1 MKEIDVNLRPLTQN
15 INAAA
20 APHLEDIDIN
30 VRPLVKNISV
40 AAAPKLQDIQVEM
53 RSNILFAFSPI
64 AKVEQLSNG
73 NYLIS
78 ITDKNGTTTA
88 EIPYPSIQN
97 IDNLVDEYLNNRSVI
112 QDFIREY
119 NNSQESRQ
127 LIKELILDAVSDL
140 QAEVNN
146 LKELI
151 KSIKVNNL
159 AFKVDTKENWDAQRD
174 LVSDAN
180 TVYFYRNFK
189 TIQLDNNTFQNIPG
203 IKLGDGSAFLIDLP
217 FISDPTPF
225 WDHINDQVR
234 HITDAERMYWN
245 DKVGCEAGNE
255 NLIFYK

>member
-40 AAAPKLQDIQVEM
+40 TATPKLQDIQVEM
-53 RSNILFAFSPI
+53 HSNILFAFSPI
-64 AKVEQLSNG
+64 AKVEQLPNG

-88 EIPYPSIQN
+88 EIPYPSMQN
-97 IDNLVDEYLNNRSVI
+97 IDSLVDEYLRNRSVI
-112 QDFIREY
+112 QDFIKEY
-119 NNSQESRQ
+119 NNSQESKQ
-127 LIKELILDAVSDL
+127 LIKELILDAVFDL
-140 QAEVNN
+140 QAEVDD
-146 LKELI
+146 LKELV
-151 KSIKVNNL
+151 KSIRVNNL
-159 AFKVDTKENWDAQRD
+159 EFKVDTKENWDAQRD

-189 TIQLDNNTFQNIPG
+189 TVQLDNNTFQNIPG
-203 IKLGDGSAFLIDLP
+203 MKLGDGSAFLIDLP
-217 FISDPTPF
+217 FMSDSGLF

-234 HITDAERMYWN
+234 HIPSAERANWH
-245 DKVGCEAGNE
+245 DKVG
-255 NLIFYK
+255 